1 MAQTVSR
8 QIIMEEK
15 INGLIGIL
23 EFMVQV
29 DTGLSRQHE
38 EWVLEMLK
46 ELKEE

>member
-1 MAQTVSR
+1 MDN
-8 QIIMEEK
+8 MEEK

-23 EFMVQV
+23 EFMEQV

-38 EWVLEMLK
+38 EWILEMLK